1 MSYELESYGLQ
12 IIKDIPIHCTK
23 CSHEFFLST
32 EEIERDMYY
41 GNGPMGTRINYTFY
55 AESSCP
61 QCNQRII
68 FEQYASEY
76 PEGAIENINL
86 PNCFGGVLLQ
96 PSEIDFPFYD
106 EEIYVSDA
114 PIFSRKLQ
122 MEPINKNLHGKLT
135 IHVEDGDAFLE
146 DWLYRSGK
154 QSTIWLNPAGKLLPI
169 LVEETGSIRFEENQA
184 IFSEIIQTKPE
195 VSAMRLLGK
204 IAEAV
209 IVRNCNDSEILN
221 RIWLSKARRK
231 RTTQRIANDFLAIGT
246 GLHST
251 KIRYPQKY
259 NPSDPQRDIIWVNE
273 RGDYALSANSQI
285 SRGMIAGLQ
294 IKVSGNGIKYIQ
306 KALAEQRYEIPLVYF
321 PMNNDFDLILDRINR
336 NGIIVT
342 PGVDFIDVR
351 EVDEEAYFE
360 IQDFYPLLINLFTGR
375 LSGDAFV
382 KEASGITPL
391 RNGIL
396 AASLSTSQSEIKI
409 IH

>member
-1 MSYELESYGLQ
+1 MEL
-12 IIKDIPIHCTK
+12 D
-23 CSHEFFLST
+23 
-32 EEIERDMYY
+32 
-41 GNGPMGTRINYTFY
+41 
-55 AESSCP
+55 
-61 QCNQRII
+61 
-68 FEQYASEY
+68 
-76 PEGAIENINL
+76 
-86 PNCFGGVLLQ
+86 
-96 PSEIDFPFYD
+96 
-106 EEIYVSDA
+106 
-114 PIFSRKLQ
+114 
-122 MEPINKNLHGKLT
+122 
-135 IHVEDGDAFLE
+135 
-146 DWLYRSGK
+146 
-154 QSTIWLNPAGKLLPI
+154 
-169 LVEETGSIRFEENQA
+169 
-184 IFSEIIQTKPE
+184 
-195 VSAMRLLGK
+195 
-204 IAEAV
+204 
-209 IVRNCNDSEILN
+209 
-221 RIWLSKARRK
+221 
-231 RTTQRIANDFLAIGT
+231 
-246 GLHST
+246 ST